1 MDLIGRI
8 GRPEKPLKNME
19 EETVVAPTLEEQVI
33 EETPETEEV
42 EEENVELTK
51 AQQIAENQRI
61 RAEKA
66 EKELKKLKE
75 KNGESPKENPSLST
89 ADIIALSKVHE
100 DDVERVERYA
110 KSEGLSVREALKNP
124 ELKAILDMR
133 EEQRATANASNVS
146 NVRRGSTKIADDVL
160 ISNASNGK
168 IPESEDDI
176 ARLIQ
181 AKMKQKD

>member
-1 MDLIGRI
+1 MDSI
-8 GRPEKPLKNME
+8 ESQTLKME
-19 EETVVAPTLEEQVI
+19 NEIDAQEVI
-33 EETPETEEV
+33 ETPEIAEETIETPEEESV
-42 EEENVELTK
+42 EEK
-51 AQQIAENQRI
+51 IARL
-61 RAEKA
+61 
-66 EKELKKLKE
+66 EKEKSDLEDKNKKLYARV
-75 KNGESPKENPSLST
+75 KNGEKPKEKTVEHTEGLST